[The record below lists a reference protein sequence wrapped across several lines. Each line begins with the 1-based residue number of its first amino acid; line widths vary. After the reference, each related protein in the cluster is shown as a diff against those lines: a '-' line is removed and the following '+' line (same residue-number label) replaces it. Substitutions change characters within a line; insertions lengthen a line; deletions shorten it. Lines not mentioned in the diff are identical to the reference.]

1 MADSNQSPRTSAD
14 YSAPYDD
21 MTDDDIDDDAPR
33 YSGRWAIIAVT
44 VIATLMASYAWWHR
58 RYAGEQA
65 LQFWGPETALL
76 ISRAPQ
82 VRLIELGGDKSGLT
96 ARADVARFDDL
107 PLAAVRTRLVEH
119 TENVPGLNKAR
130 TILLQDNA
138 FAWEEPADSCSPRW
152 QYALEFRDGERQ
164 ATVLISLD
172 CPRVKLVGS
181 DKTASIQP
189 IAAPMREFLETHFPV
204 TRLPM
209 PDLPDNSRSTPATK

>member
-1 MADSNQSPRTSAD
+1 MADSNQSPRARAD
-14 YSAPYDD
+14 DDAPYED
-21 MTDDDIDDDAPR
+21 MTDDDFGDDTPR

-44 VIATLMASYAWWHR
+44 IIAIGMASYAWWHR
-58 RYAGEQA
+58 RHSGAQA

-82 VRLIELGGDKSGLT
+82 VELVELGLDNRGLT
-96 ARADVARFDDL
+96 ARDDVARFDDL

-138 FAWEEPADSCSPRW
+138 FAWEEPAGSCSPRW

-172 CPRVKLVGS
+172 CPRVKLVGT
-181 DKTASIQP
+181 DKLASIQP
-189 IAAPMREFLETHFPV
+189 IAAPMREFLETQFPV